1 MNFFKEFLEF
11 LKERKKVWLFPIII
25 ILGLFGIVVVAG
37 QGSVVSPL
45 VYAIF

>member
-1 MNFFKEFLEF
+1 MDFFNEFLEF
-11 LKERKKVWLFPIII
+11 LKERKKVWLFPIIL

-37 QGSVVSPL
+37 QGSAISPL